1 MICLVF
7 VCVSIRY
14 FSSCY
19 CCCYC
24 CCICALSKCQ
34 LVHSTVTLAVTH
46 TQSCCHKAE
55 CLSVCLSVNGR
66 APTHTH
72 THIDKHAYTH
82 VVQTE
87 LRIRIHFKL
96 LTLARRAGRRRS
108 RVYWVVAIASSCCCC
123 CMPPNKC
130 LQIFRGISPAAAAA
144 AGADWEANK
153 VKAQTRFMCICK
165 FF

>member
-1 MICLVF
+1 MIIVCVYGTCQHNQCINAITQLCSTMICLVF

-34 LVHSTVTLAVTH
+34 LVHSTVTLVVTH

-55 CLSVCLSVNGR
+55 CLSMDV
-66 APTHTH
+66 PQHTQTHVHKH
-72 THIDKHAYTH
+72 TYTH
-82 VVQTE
+82 EVQTQQ
-87 LRIRIHFKL
+87 RIRIHFKL

-108 RVYWVVAIASSCCCC
+108 RVY
-123 CMPPNKC
+123 
-130 LQIFRGISPAAAAA
+130 
-144 AGADWEANK
+144 
-153 VKAQTRFMCICK
+153 
-165 FF
+165 